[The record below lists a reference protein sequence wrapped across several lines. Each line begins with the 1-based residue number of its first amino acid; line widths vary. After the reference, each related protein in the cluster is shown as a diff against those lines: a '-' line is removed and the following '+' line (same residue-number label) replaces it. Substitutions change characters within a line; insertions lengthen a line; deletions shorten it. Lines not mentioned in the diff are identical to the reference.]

1 MRIADLMPDF
11 GTAPRHPNRPREA
24 LDASPHPNG
33 SGPLGP
39 LGLPTKWDG
48 LGGAGI
54 GIYGLSRHP
63 AGRLREGRYSG
74 VGQSRRGGSRG
85 APMGTQVPKKPN
97 WWVLGAF
104 GGGGEAVSSGKKA
117 KLHSVQL
124 KRLSCTQCNL
134 AHIPKT

>member
-1 MRIADLMPDF
+1 MLRASNKPIRWGEAVRIADLKPDF

-63 AGRLREGRYSG
+63 AGRGSG
-74 VGQSRRGGSRG
+74 RGGIRGWDRAGGGGRG
-85 APMGTQVPKKPN
+85 APMGTQGPKKPN
-97 WWVLGAF
+97 WLVLGAF
-104 GGGGEAVSSGKKA
+104 GGSGEALSWGKKA
-117 KLHSVQL
+117 KLQ
-124 KRLSCTQCNL
+124 
-134 AHIPKT
+134 

>member
-1 MRIADLMPDF
+1 MPILLPDTPWELIWELDKPIFVGEAVRITDLCPAF
-11 GTAPRHPNRPREA
+11 CSGSLHLNRHWEA

-63 AGRLREGRYSG
+63 AGRGSG
-74 VGQSRRGGSRG
+74 RGGIRG
-85 APMGTQVPKKPN
+85 WDRA
-97 WWVLGAF
+97 
-104 GGGGEAVSSGKKA
+104 GGGAAGERPWAPKF
-117 KLHSVQL
+117 L
-124 KRLSCTQCNL
+124 KNL
-134 AHIPKT
+134 TDGS

>member
-1 MRIADLMPDF
+1 MRIADLKPDF

-24 LDASPHPNG
+24 LDASPHPSG
-33 SGPLGP
+33 SNPLGP

-63 AGRLREGRYSG
+63 AGRGSGRGGIRASDSG

-85 APMGTQVPKKPN
+85 APMGTQGPKKTN

-104 GGGGEAVSSGKKA
+104 GGGGEALSWGKKA
-117 KLHSVQL
+117 KLD
-124 KRLSCTQCNL
+124 
-134 AHIPKT
+134 